1 MLKMARK
8 CPYCGRT
15 FKTEKGMKIHV
26 AKAHSNKKESKEKIK
41 PGEILIKNSK
51 AGRKM
56 AVLRLNLDKDKDLE
70 ELRIY
75 LGGSKS
81 KRTKPA
87 RVFDKKELIY

>member
-1 MLKMARK
+1 MARK
-8 CPYCGRT
+8 CPYCGKT
-15 FKTEKGMKIHV
+15 FRTEKGMKIHI
-26 AKAHSNKKESKEKIK
+26 AKAHSNKKESKEEVR

-51 AGRKM
+51 AGKKM

-75 LGGSKS
+75 LEGSGS

-87 RVFDKKELIY
+87 RVFDDRELIY

>member
-1 MLKMARK
+1 M
-8 CPYCGRT
+8 
-15 FKTEKGMKIHV
+15 
-26 AKAHSNKKESKEKIK
+26 
-41 PGEILIKNSK
+41 IKNSK

-87 RVFDKKELIY
+87 RVFDKKELITRLFSFSISFYLTINI